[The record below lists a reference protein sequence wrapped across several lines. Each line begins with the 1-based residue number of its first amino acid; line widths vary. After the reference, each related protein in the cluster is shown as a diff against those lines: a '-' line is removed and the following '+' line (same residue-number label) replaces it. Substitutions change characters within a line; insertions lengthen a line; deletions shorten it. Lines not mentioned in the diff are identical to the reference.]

1 MWDLRRLSSEKYQAV
16 AERTSD
22 LMSNFSDAHNIQLH
36 RNKYQE
42 HVKIIIHVAIVI
54 ALIASAFTAMTSAL
68 ISMGLL
74 AGGSILAAAFSFASA
89 AWSFVVAG
97 GVLGS
102 SILNDVMKPS

>member
-1 MWDLRRLSSEKYQAV
+1 MGDLRRLSSEKYQAV

-36 RNKYQE
+36 RRKYQE

-54 ALIASAFTAMTSAL
+54 ALIAAAFTAWEAAL
-68 ISMGLL
+68 ITA
-74 AGGSILAAAFSFASA
+74 AGGSAIAAAASWATSAEWSMAVA
-89 AWSFVVAG
+89 A

-102 SILNDVMKPS
+102 SILNDVLKPP